1 MLPALL
7 TDMSEARRPRMRG
20 PREADEDPSAD
31 ICRLLIE
38 RVREYAI
45 FTLDLNGR
53 VTSWNEGAERI
64 KGYTGE
70 EIIGRSMSSFYREED
85 KLAGLPE
92 SLLAI
97 AREEGRVENEGWR
110 VRKDGTRFWADV
122 VITAI
127 HSDDGTLLGYGKVT
141 RDLTARKQ
149 AEQEL
154 GELSGRLLQLQD
166 EERRQIAGELHDT
179 TSPLLTRLLARLYAL
194 RQRPDMQSA
203 DLAKSVD
210 ETLALAE
217 ATGKMVRTVFGLL
230 HPPVLDDAGLL
241 AGLRWF
247 LETFTGRTGMQVDA
261 QLPDL
266 MPRPPHEQEVALFR
280 LTQEW
285 LNRMQRAGVGA
296 AAVRMTMT
304 KDKLELRI
312 SNRSRRSGETGE
324 PMIDPAIYLANRERI
339 RLLGGRLDLEMDG
352 GGVIAILPVRGSTRT
367 SNVIT

>member
-1 MLPALL
+1 
-7 TDMSEARRPRMRG
+7 MSDAQSPRMRG
-20 PREADEDPSAD
+20 PKPDDDEPSTD

-45 FTLDLNGR
+45 FTLDTKGV

-64 KGYTGE
+64 KGYRKD
-70 EIIGRSMSSFYREED
+70 EIIGKPISTFYTEED
-85 KLAGLPE
+85 RQRGLPDE
-92 SLLAI
+92 LLTI

-110 VRKDGTRFWADV
+110 VRKDGSRFWADV

-127 HSDDGTLLGYGKVT
+127 RSDDGTLLGYGKVT
-141 RDLTARKQ
+141 RDLTQRRQ

-179 TSPLLTRLLARLYAL
+179 TSPLITRLLARLYAL
-194 RQRPDMQSA
+194 RQRVDDRA
-203 DLAKSVD
+203 ELAKSVD
-210 ETLALAE
+210 ESLALAE

-247 LETFTGRTGMQVDA
+247 VETHSAKTGMQIDA
-261 QLPDL
+261 QFPDL

-280 LTQEW
+280 LAQEW
-285 LNRMQRAGVGA
+285 LNRMNAAGVSA
-296 AAVRMTMT
+296 AALRLTMT

-312 SNRSRRSGETGE
+312 SSRSRRAGETGKQ
-324 PMIDPAIYLANRERI
+324 MIDPTIFVANRERI
-339 RLLGGRLDLEMDG
+339 RLLGGRLDLEMEG
-352 GGVIAILPVRGSTRT
+352 GGVIAVLPVRGSTRT
-367 SNVIT
+367 NASSTM